1 MRVLDQLAIVRSTRE
16 ARGRG
21 IRPGEALAT
30 FAVIGAILLAP
41 WVVSQAALNDLG
53 QALALGLF
61 AIGFNIVFKYSGLLS
76 FGHAAFFGFAAYLE
90 ALLLHGCPSM
100 PVPLLVLAAAAS
112 SGALGLG
119 LGHVCVRRSGAYF
132 SMMTLA
138 IEAFFYTVAFKWQA
152 VTGGT
157 DGLSGFMP
165 ASLVLLPGW
174 SLANPS
180 IAQLYLVSAAFLIPS
195 TLAAWALLE
204 LTPFGNAVQL
214 VRQNEERATF
224 LGYDAHGLKR
234 ANYGLA
240 AFIAGIAG
248 ALWAI
253 ENGIVSTDSIDLT
266 LSTNVIIMAFIGGVS
281 WFWGPLLGSAVYI
294 FGSDTLSAMTQH
306 WQLWMGVAFIVVV
319 LAFPG
324 GIAGLVDTVFARTLV
339 GRDD

>member
-1 MRVLDQLAIVRSTRE
+1 MIVLDRLAIVLSTRE
-16 ARGRG
+16 ARRRG
-21 IRPGEALAT
+21 IRSGEALAT
-30 FAVIGAILLAP
+30 FLVVGAILLAP
-41 WVVSQAALNDLG
+41 LIVSQAALNDLG

-90 ALLLHGCPSM
+90 AVLLRACPST
-100 PVPLLVLAAAAS
+100 PVPLLVLAAAAAS
-112 SGALGLG
+112 ATLGFG
-119 LGHVCVRRSGAYF
+119 LGHICVRRSGAYF

-138 IEAFFYTVAFKWQA
+138 VAAFFYTVAFKWQA

-165 ASLVLLPGW
+165 ARLFLLPGW
-174 SLANPS
+174 NLANPS
-180 IAQLYLVSAAFLIPS
+180 IAQLYLFSAAFLIPS

-204 LTPFGNAVQL
+204 LTPFGAAVQL

-234 ANYGLA
+234 GNYALA
-240 AFIAGIAG
+240 AFMAGVAG

-266 LSTNVIIMAFIGGVS
+266 LSTNVIIMAFLGGVS
-281 WFWGPLLGSAVYI
+281 WFWGPLVGSAVYI
-294 FGSDTLSAMTQH
+294 FGSDRLSAMTQH

-319 LAFPG
+319 LAFPS
-324 GIAGLVDTVFARTLV
+324 GIAGLVSVLFARAM
-339 GRDD
+339 GRRDD